1 MPKVRI
7 DRTPLVMLSSIAVM
21 LPVALIAQA
30 TPNEYASEARS
41 LLAMPA
47 IAEAMQRVE
56 DLDEWSLERLI
67 ELTEIPAPPFL
78 EELRGARYAELL
90 EQYGADSV
98 WTDEVGNVIGLRRG
112 RTGERTIGFGTT

>member
-1 MPKVRI
+1 VPKVRI
-7 DRTPLVMLSSIAVM
+7 DRTPLVMLSSIAMM

-67 ELTEIPAPPFL
+67 ELTEIPAPPS
-78 EELRGARYAELL
+78 
-90 EQYGADSV
+90 QSS
-98 WTDEVGNVIGLRRG
+98 I
-112 RTGERTIGFGTT
+112 RTRAPCGSNA